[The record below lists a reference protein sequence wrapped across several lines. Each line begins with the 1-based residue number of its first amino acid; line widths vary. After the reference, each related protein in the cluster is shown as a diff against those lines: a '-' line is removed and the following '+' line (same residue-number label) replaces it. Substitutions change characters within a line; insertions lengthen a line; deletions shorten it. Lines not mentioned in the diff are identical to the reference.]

1 MRATSSVGS
10 RTRVKVRAVTDTPW
24 PHVELAAAI
33 GELDLVLEMSA
44 GEALALADGIRQAV
58 ETALPHEIAP

>member
-10 RTRVKVRAVTDTPW
+10 RTRVKVRAVTDSPW
-24 PHVELAAAI
+24 PHVELGATI
-33 GELDLVLEMSA
+33 GALDLVLELSA

-58 ETALPHEIAP
+58 QAALPHELAP